1 MAKVITL
8 TGTLLDRYG
17 EDKEQFYIRE
27 IIDTY
32 AHAVDPAVRIEALK
46 LLREVESD
54 VNTKQIVQEL

>member
-1 MAKVITL
+1 MATVITL
-8 TGTLLDRYG
+8 TCTLLDRYE
-17 EDKEQFYIRE
+17 EDKERFYISE